1 MLGKAALLALAMTAL
16 AAHGASASR
25 GVGDAASDYLRH
37 HSQNRADN
45 GKAPPMVPMAEIFED
60 ASTRVL
66 FITALED
73 ADRRS
78 NIFPG
83 ESQIR
88 QRRQSLQRRAEAFV
102 SNYYQQMTQDIGSLR
117 AFYAD
122 TVDYDDRGLI
132 SRDEVMEEHAQWQQW
147 CRTRAYNV
155 DFQNATL
162 RALPERKNR
171 FELYFQLES
180 HCGDGQRQTVRRW
193 HSYVVLDVSA
203 PGFLIEAVYQNG
215 GTASR

>member
-1 MLGKAALLALAMTAL
+1 
-16 AAHGASASR
+16 
-25 GVGDAASDYLRH
+25 
-37 HSQNRADN
+37 
-45 GKAPPMVPMAEIFED
+45 MAEIFED

-162 RALPERKNR
+162 RALPERKDR

>member
-1 MLGKAALLALAMTAL
+1 MLRKAALLALAMTAF
-16 AAHGASASR
+16 AAHGANASR
-25 GVGDAASDYLRH
+25 SVEDASLDYLQLHR
-37 HSQNRADN
+37 QNQAHND
-45 GKAPPMVPMAEIFED
+45 KAPRMVPTAEIFEET
-60 ASTRVL
+60 SRVL
-66 FITALED
+66 FITALQD
-73 ADRRS
+73 PDRRS
-78 NIFPG
+78 NLFPG

-88 QRRQSLQRRAEAFV
+88 QRRQGIQRRAEAFV
-102 SNYYQQMTQDIGSLR
+102 SRYYQQMTQDIGSLR

-122 TVDYDDRGLI
+122 TVDYDDRGII
-132 SRDEVMEEHAQWQQW
+132 SREEVMEEHAQWQQW
-147 CRTRAYNV
+147 CRTRAYQV
-155 DFQNATL
+155 DFQNSTL